1 MAPDWP
7 TILHEPFVS
16 LILGQRGAGK
26 TALGHR
32 LLEVFGEGE
41 DRDAYILGFPRHLAD
56 RLPEWVEVLPPTTG
70 RDDWPADSVVLVHE
84 AHQLLHARRSMDS
97 ANVEIDELVTVSRH
111 RNSDIIFETQ
121 QSQRLDRN
129 SVTAVDAIIVRE
141 PALMQAEFERKQL
154 RPIIREAEDLFEQY
168 TETVE
173 EDTYTYRE
181 TSPEVKR
188 HAYVHSSRFIGE
200 YPYEIELA
208 GYWSED
214 ISKAY
219 AEVPGD
225 GEQGELLEDD
235 ERARLTELAT
245 WENENRPISHKHVG
259 ADHDYFGSAQPW
271 HVLRKL
277 IAKEFA
283 EKTYDSNS
291 STYYRLTEAGWDR
304 VDVEK
309 VDEPKFAP
317 DA

>member
-1 MAPDWP
+1 MTPPDWE

-32 LLEVFGEGE
+32 LLEVFGQQE
-41 DRDAYILGFPRHLAD
+41 DRDAYILGFPRHLED
-56 RLPEWVEVLPPTTG
+56 RLPDWIEVLPPTTG
-70 RDDWPADSVVLVHE
+70 RDEWPADSVVLVHE

-141 PALMQAEFERKQL
+141 PALMQAQFERKQL
-154 RPIIREAEDLFEQY
+154 RPIIQEAEEMFDQY
-168 TETVE
+168 TETVSG
-173 EDTYTYRE
+173 DSYTYRE
-181 TSPEVKR
+181 TSTEVKR
-188 HAYVHSSRFIGE
+188 HAYIHSSRFVGE
-200 YPYEIELA
+200 YPFEIELT

-219 AEVPGD
+219 AEVE
-225 GEQGELLEDD
+225 GEPSAGPTLEDD
-235 ERARLTELAT
+235 ERNRLIELAT
-245 WENENRPISHKHVG
+245 WENENRPLSHKHLG

-271 HVLRKL
+271 HRLRKL
-277 IAKEFA
+277 IAKDLA

-291 STYYRLTEAGWDR
+291 STYYRLTEAGWDM
-304 VDVEK
+304 VEVEK
-309 VDEPKFAP
+309 TDEPMFN
-317 DA
+317 